1 VVATIEP
8 GAELKGRYRL
18 ERPLGH
24 GGMASVWLGHDLTL
38 DREVAVKVLSEA
50 SAFDPAFL
58 ARFKREARVAA
69 GLSHPHLIDVYDF
82 SDSPRPYL
90 VMEYVPGENLSARL
104 KGGGKVDCRR
114 LAVELLEAVV
124 HIHAAGIVHR
134 DIKPHNILI
143 APGDV
148 LKLIDFGIAL
158 PRDATALTQTG
169 MILGTERYA
178 APEVRQG
185 GPASERSDLYSCGVV
200 MRECSEEDPALRSV
214 IAWLTEEDPLNRPRS
229 AAQALGRL
237 RGGVAAAGISTVEYL
252 PTFAEEGPT
261 VEDSREGPRE
271 EPRREAREEPRREAR
286 EPFGPPAQRS
296 RRIPRLLAAAAVLA
310 AAAAVTVAIVSATGG
325 GGDGGGTGPG
335 AKAGIGAKAGGN
347 GGGNRQASGAG
358 ASAEPTAEATSEPVT
373 SSSAPVTSSSATGS
387 VPEPEG
393 EDPELGSAL
402 NLEGF
407 ELTEAGEY
415 ERAVPVLEEA
425 VRAFPP
431 GTEELEYAYALYNLG
446 RALRLAGRPEDAIPV
461 LERRLEIPDQTEA
474 VSAELETARSEAG

>member
-1 VVATIEP
+1 
-8 GAELKGRYRL
+8 
-18 ERPLGH
+18 
-24 GGMASVWLGHDLTL
+24 MASVWLGHDLTL

-69 GLSHPHLIDVYDF
+69 GLSHPHLIGVYDF

-90 VMEYVPGENLSARL
+90 VMEYVPGENLSVRL

-143 APGDV
+143 APGEV

-237 RGGVAAAGISTVEYL
+237 RGAAAGISTVEYL
-252 PTFAEEGPT
+252 PTFADEGPT
-261 VEDSREGPRE
+261 VEEPRDEPPRE
-271 EPRREAREEPRREAR
+271 PPEEPPREAR
-286 EPFGPPAQRS
+286 EPFGPTPQRS
-296 RRIPRLLAAAAVLA
+296 RRITRLLAAVAVLV
-310 AAAAVTVAIVSATGG
+310 AAAAVTVAIVSATEGG
-325 GGDGGGTGPG
+325 DDGGGTGPS
-335 AKAGIGAKAGGN
+335 AKAKAGGEN
-347 GGGNRQASGAG
+347 AGGGTRQASGG
-358 ASAEPTAEATSEPVT
+358 AATAESTAEATSEPVT
-373 SSSAPVTSSSATGS
+373 SSSAIGS
-387 VPEPEG
+387 MPEPEG
-393 EDPELGSAL
+393 DDPELGSAL

-431 GTEELEYAYALYNLG
+431 GTEELDYAYALFNLG